1 MTRTI
6 NTNTLAKVDDEQ
18 VTMINMVQCNFA
30 SGTFYANS
38 TAQSIVY
45 ASKFRFSTPYQV
57 PKRTNVKS
65 NIESK
70 NSQKIVRKKTK
81 SG

>member
-45 ASKFRFSTPYQV
+45 D
-57 PKRTNVKS
+57 S
-65 NIESK
+65 NTYLGGG
-70 NSQKIVRKKTK
+70 KIGEISEV
-81 SG
+81 

>member
-18 VTMINMVQCNFA
+18 VTLINMVQCNFA
-30 SGTFYANS
+30 SGTLYANS

-45 ASKFRFSTPYQV
+45 D
-57 PKRTNVKS
+57 S
-65 NIESK
+65 NTYLGVG
-70 NSQKIVRKKTK
+70 KIGAI
-81 SG
+81 SE

>member
-18 VTMINMVQCNFA
+18 VTLINMVQCNFA
-30 SGTFYANS
+30 SGTLYANS

-45 ASKFRFSTPYQV
+45 DR
-57 PKRTNVKS
+57 
-65 NIESK
+65 
-70 NSQKIVRKKTK
+70 RKY
-81 SG
+81 